1 MDCSRRRV
9 LECIACASER
19 CNAIDTLCRNHVH
32 NKLTEGPKPA
42 HSLDADVAHTTKN
55 RSDLSD
61 KAPYVGEGYRRS
73 RSTVQSSTYGWS
85 EQILSVLPLEI
96 QTEQLRCTI

>member
-32 NKLTEGPKPA
+32 NKLTEAPEPA
-42 HSLDADVAHTTKN
+42 HSRDADVAHSTKN

-61 KAPYVGEGYRRS
+61 KAMSQRNGFTLKSTGKEDLIEKRRELHLIT
-73 RSTVQSSTYGWS
+73 RAC
-85 EQILSVLPLEI
+85 L
-96 QTEQLRCTI
+96 